1 MNQNLINK
9 YQIRLGNKNF
19 VTLKQTKKFMSRKK
33 EFNKDRLFNIFQI
46 NPKIIRNGY
55 KRKIQFTNDK

>member
-1 MNQNLINK
+1 
-9 YQIRLGNKNF
+9 
-19 VTLKQTKKFMSRKK
+19 MSRKK

-55 KRKIQFTNDK
+55 KRKI